1 MNMLDRLIRFSSWK
15 TMWVFLSI
23 NFAIQ
28 AIIILIMYPLVSTV
42 YEPLDVQ
49 MNLNSQSIYS
59 FLTNIGEL
67 GRYYYGLN
75 EATFDMLF
83 PIAYSLAYSLL
94 LIQLLKTTDLINT
107 KLKYV
112 ALLPFLLALVDV
124 IENLHIVTLIY
135 SFPVKNLLLTQG
147 LALVNM
153 LKHVLT
159 AGLLFS
165 IFGLLIYTVIIKM
178 ILNNSAS
185 ISIKL
190 KASLLRIRRRP

>member
-1 MNMLDRLIRFSSWK
+1 
-15 TMWVFLSI
+15 MWVFLSI

-159 AGLLFS
+159 ASLLFS